1 MRTINQSTAL
11 TTLIERALPSHSGVV
26 KYNHSSQMYETER
39 YVSAAGNAYFRG
51 LKISDRVVLE
61 FCCGDGIWHRFINC
75 IRIYCFNGNEKQKL
89 LIFKILYPLIPKKI
103 GEIYWV
109 VIRQEACWTNL
120 EVSLLLQPMQHLIVK
135 ICNCLSIRLK
145 GWILFFTSQMRHTI
159 SVRQAH

>member
-75 IRIYCFNGNEKQKL
+75 IRIYCFNGNEKQ
-89 LIFKILYPLIPKKI
+89 LI
-103 GEIYWV
+103 
-109 VIRQEACWTNL
+109 A
-120 EVSLLLQPMQHLIVK
+120 SQPYSCQFYSEEF
-135 ICNCLSIRLK
+135 CRRECIRLLSNYLK
-145 GWILFFTSQMRHTI
+145 SQAELVGGVVEDSTI
-159 SVRQAH
+159 QDFAKQLVAATNQKLIA

>member
-75 IRIYCFNGNEKQKL
+75 IRIYCFNGNEKQ
-89 LIFKILYPLIPKKI
+89 LI
-103 GEIYWV
+103 
-109 VIRQEACWTNL
+109 A
-120 EVSLLLQPMQHLIVK
+120 SQPYSCQFYSEEF
-135 ICNCLSIRLK
+135 CRRECIRLLCNYLK
-145 GWILFFTSQMRHTI
+145 SQAELVGGVVEDSTI
-159 SVRQAH
+159 QDFAKQLVAATNQKLIA